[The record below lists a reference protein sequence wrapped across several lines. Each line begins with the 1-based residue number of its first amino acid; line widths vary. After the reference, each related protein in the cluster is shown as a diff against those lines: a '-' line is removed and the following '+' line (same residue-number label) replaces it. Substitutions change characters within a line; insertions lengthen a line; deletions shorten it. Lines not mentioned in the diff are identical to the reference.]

1 VNTAPRV
8 TCVGEVLVD
17 FISTRKGTTL
27 AGAPSFA
34 KCAGG
39 AAANVAA
46 GLAQLG
52 IATAMVAK
60 VGDDAFGR
68 FLRGELFRMGVGVS
82 GVTFDKK
89 HKTRLAFV
97 SLEQSGER
105 DFDFWQNAPADEQLT
120 LRDVSIPALAKSDI
134 VHIGSFLLLNNP
146 ARSTALRI
154 ARTLRTKGAQI
165 SFDPNLRLSL
175 WKSSR
180 EARRVNL
187 AMAKL
192 ATILR
197 LNEAE
202 ARFLTGRRSLQAA
215 ARALREL
222 GPAIVVVTTGA
233 EGCLLE
239 SAGAPVFIKGYR
251 VSVAD
256 TTGCGDAFLAGLLAG
271 IVKSDLRVEA
281 LSLKRLVSICKYANA
296 AGALCAT
303 LRGGI
308 AAMPTRSEVATFLRR
323 QK

>member
-1 VNTAPRV
+1 VKTFPKV

-17 FISTRKGTTL
+17 FISTTKGTSL
-27 AGAPSFA
+27 AGTPLFA

-46 GLAQLG
+46 GLARLG
-52 IATAMVAK
+52 IDTAMVAK

-68 FLRGELFRMGVGVS
+68 FLRAELSRMGVRAS
-82 GVTFDKK
+82 GVTSDKT

-97 SLEQSGER
+97 SLERSGER
-105 DFDFWQNAPADEQLT
+105 EFDFWQHAPADEQLT
-120 LRDVSIPALAKSDI
+120 SRDLNLPALAKSAI

-146 ARSTALRI
+146 SRSTALRT
-154 ARTLRTKGAQI
+154 ARALRAKGSQI
-165 SFDPNLRLSL
+165 SFDPNLRLTL
-175 WKSSR
+175 WKSASD
-180 EARRVNL
+180 ARRVAL
-187 AMAKL
+187 AMTKL

-222 GPAIVVVTTGA
+222 GPAVVVVTAGE
-233 EGCLLE
+233 EGCLLDTGH
-239 SAGAPVFIKGYR
+239 AQVFVKGYR
-251 VSVAD
+251 VRAAD

-271 IVKSDLRVEA
+271 IARSNQRAGA
-281 LSLKRLVSICKYANA
+281 LSLASLVSICRFANA

-303 LRGGI
+303 RRGGI
-308 AAMPTRSEVATFLRR
+308 AAMPALSDVDTFLRR